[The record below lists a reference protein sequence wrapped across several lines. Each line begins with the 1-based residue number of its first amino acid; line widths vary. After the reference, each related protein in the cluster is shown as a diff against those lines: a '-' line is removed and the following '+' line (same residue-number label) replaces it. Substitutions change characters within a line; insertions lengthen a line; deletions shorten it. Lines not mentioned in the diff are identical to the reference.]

1 MSSTNQNITIRDIW
15 KEFRQRKTA
24 VIACGVLGFWI
35 FAAIFADFIANESPL
50 YCVYQGESHFPA
62 FTPNRL
68 DTLHNEETGKTQVL
82 VFRKVNWK
90 DRSLDFVIWPLVP
103 YGPDPY
109 RSRNRLSPFEDQT
122 QPKSE
127 EILHG
132 KFRHHLGTTSQGVDL
147 LAGLIH
153 GARISLKVG
162 FIAIFIAFLIGVLL
176 GSLAGYFGDKGVQI
190 SKGFSLMMLLAIPL
204 SWFYGWYIWRFD
216 WLDAVGEGGV
226 VMLKAF
232 GISILSL
239 GIVWATCGLLGKWLT
254 RFKWFRSRMNFPV
267 DILISRLIEVFN
279 SLPRLLLIISIA
291 AVFERS
297 LELIMIIIG
306 FTSWPGIARITRA
319 EVLKVRSLEHIE
331 SVRALGL
338 SHTRILLKHIL
349 PNSLAPVIVVLT
361 IGIGQAIIAESS
373 LSFLNLVDNS
383 QSWGGILSS
392 ARSYFSDWWLA
403 IFPGISIFLTV
414 LSINLIGERLRDVT
428 DPRTH
433 SDL

>member
-1 MSSTNQNITIRDIW
+1 MSSTNQNISIRDVW
-15 KEFRQRKTA
+15 KAFRQRKTA
-24 VIACGVLGFWI
+24 VIACGILGFWI
-35 FAAIFADFIANESPL
+35 FAAVFADFIANESPL
-50 YCVYQGESHFPA
+50 YCVYQGESYFPA

-68 DTLHNEETGKTQVL
+68 DTLHNEVTGKNQVL
-82 VFRKVNWK
+82 VFHKVNWK
-90 DRSLDFVIWPLVP
+90 ERPVDFVIWPLVP

-109 RSRNRLSPFEDQT
+109 RSRNRLSPFGDQT
-122 QPKSE
+122 LPNSDE
-127 EILHG
+127 VLHG
-132 KFRHHLGTTSQGVDL
+132 KFRHHLGTTSKGVDL

-176 GSLAGYFGDKGVQI
+176 GSLAGYFGDK
-190 SKGFSLMMLLAIPL
+190 
-204 SWFYGWYIWRFD
+204 
-216 WLDAVGEGGV
+216 
-226 VMLKAF
+226 
-232 GISILSL
+232 
-239 GIVWATCGLLGKWLT
+239 
-254 RFKWFRSRMNFPV
+254 V

-319 EVLKVRSLEHIE
+319 EVLKVRALEHIE

-338 SHTRILLKHIL
+338 SHTHILLRHIL

-403 IFPGISIFLTV
+403 VFPGISIFLTV